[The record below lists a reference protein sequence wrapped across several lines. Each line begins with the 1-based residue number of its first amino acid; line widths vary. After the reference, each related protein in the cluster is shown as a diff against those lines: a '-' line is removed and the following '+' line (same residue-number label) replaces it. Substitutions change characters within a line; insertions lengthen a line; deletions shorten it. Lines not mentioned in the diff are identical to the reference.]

1 MVGST
6 LLLSNERLNSK
17 KVTFTFN
24 SFKIEGSRK
33 LTRCGFGSYAQPTQV
48 VYGSE
53 VPYHSCCLPYRVW
66 FWVGPLGYSG
76 PFSFWGSF
84 LAIFSYFSNG
94 PSDKNISG
102 MTPNHTHKLKP
113 SS

>member
-53 VPYHSCCLPYRVW
+53 VPYHSCCLSYRVG
-66 FWVGPLGYSG
+66 FWVGQLGYRG
-76 PFSFWGSF
+76 PFSFLGSF
-84 LAIFSYFSNG
+84 LANLAIFQMAVAPKIFQV
-94 PSDKNISG
+94 
-102 MTPNHTHKLKP
+102 
-113 SS
+113 